1 MSRKAKLSKQGKPH
15 TRVQRSNRRVSAAK
29 PDGSVNAKGKRL
41 LTRGTAT
48 ADIFFSK
55 NPVPLSEWMKGID
68 SAD

>member
-1 MSRKAKLSKQGKPH
+1 MSGKAKLSKRGKPP
-15 TRVQRSNRRVSAAK
+15 TRVQRSNRRVSATK
-29 PDGSVNAKGKRL
+29 PDASVNAKGERL

-48 ADIFFSK
+48 AEIVFSK